1 MSTFN
6 DTFLKACRKEP
17 TTHTPVWFMRQAG
30 RYQES
35 YRNIRKQYSI
45 KDICQIPEVSA
56 QVTLLP
62 IEEFELDTA
71 IIFSDIM
78 IPLEPMGIKFDY
90 QPGVG
95 PVLDNP
101 IESLADVQAL
111 KPIDPATHLAYTG
124 ASLKILK
131 KELNVP
137 CIGFCGAPFTLAS
150 YMIEGGPSKNYIKL
164 KSFMYNHE
172 EAWHQLMNKLAEDM
186 GTYLNF
192 QLDSGASVVQIF
204 DSWIGILS
212 EADFRCFVMPHTEK
226 VINTVKAVHPD
237 APVILFGT
245 NTGHLLEAFNE
256 TKADVLGVDWK
267 TPMAEAAKI
276 VTDKALQGNLDP
288 VMLFT
293 DWNNIENEAK
303 NILDSMKGRD
313 GYIFNLGHGI
323 LPGTPHDHVGKL
335 ASFVRDY
342 SSLT

>member
-6 DTFLKACRKEP
+6 DTFLKACRMEP
-17 TTHTPVWFMRQAG
+17 TSHTPVWFMRQAG

-35 YRNIRKQYSI
+35 YRNIRKQRTI

-62 IEEFELDTA
+62 IQEFELDTA

-78 IPLEPMGIKFDY
+78 IPLEPMGIDFDY
-90 QPGVG
+90 EPGVG
-95 PVLDNP
+95 PVIENP
-101 IESLADVQAL
+101 IKSLADVQAL
-111 KPIDPATHLAYTG
+111 KPIDPATHLSYTG
-124 ASLKILK
+124 ASLEILK
-131 KELNVP
+131 RELNVP

-172 EAWHQLMNKLAEDM
+172 EAWHQLLNKLAEDM
-186 GTYLNF
+186 GAYLNF

-212 EADFRCFVMPHTEK
+212 EADFRRFVMPHTEK
-226 VINTVKAVHPD
+226 VINTVKAGHPE

-276 VTDKALQGNLDP
+276 VTGKALQGNLDP

-293 DWNNIENEAK
+293 EWSNIEEASTK
-303 NILDSMKGRD
+303 ILDSMKGRD

-323 LPGTPHDHVGKL
+323 LPGTPHNHVGKL
-335 ASFVRDY
+335 ASFVRNY
-342 SSLT
+342 T